1 MKKSEL
7 RQIIKEEISKLREL
21 MVDGNY
27 EPDDYFDNPAFY
39 KKDGTMKPK
48 YYKEEFGYSF
58 EEKQNW
64 EKVLDQVK
72 KKYNF
77 DEFDPKSLKNFE
89 KIKDEAKQIYIKKY
103 GSPKYKEYPF

>member
-1 MKKSEL
+1 
-7 RQIIKEEISKLREL
+7 
-21 MVDGNY
+21 
-27 EPDDYFDNPAFY
+27 
-39 KKDGTMKPK
+39 MKPK